1 MKLVFD
7 KVVRPLS
14 DFALELDLSLQ
25 METIGLFGSS
35 GAGKTSLLDLIAGVR
50 YPAGGRIILDD
61 VVLTDCAARL
71 KVPARRRGIGY
82 VSQEGALFPHLSV
95 EENLRY
101 GEQRKGDAVASFD
114 RVVSVLNLRPFLP
127 RRIVHLSGG
136 EKQRVALGRALL
148 SSPRLLLLDEPL
160 SSLDAALREETMELL
175 EQVRNEFRVPWIYVS
190 HMPWELQRLCAEILV
205 LERGRVVRQGPVEK
219 IFTVSS
225 EPVWR
230 LREEF

>member
-7 KVVRPLS
+7 DVVLPLS
-14 DFALELDLSLQ
+14 DFSLELNFSLEE
-25 METIGLFGSS
+25 ETFGLFGRS

-50 YPAGGRIILDD
+50 RPTRGRIILDD
-61 VVLTDCAARL
+61 IILTDCATQLR
-71 KVPARRRGIGY
+71 VPSRERGIGY
-82 VSQEGALFPHLSV
+82 VPQEGALFPHLSV

-101 GEQRKGDAVASFD
+101 GEGRKGAAVISFEQ
-114 RVVSVLNLRPFLP
+114 VVSILNLHTLL
-127 RRIVHLSGG
+127 RRRMTHLSGG

-175 EQVRNEFRVPWIYVS
+175 EQVRTEFHLPWIYVS
-190 HMPWELQRLCAEILV
+190 HAAWELQRLCSEVLV
-205 LERGRVVRQGPVEK
+205 LDRGHVIKQGPIEK
-219 IFTVSS
+219 IFSVSS

-230 LREEF
+230 LRQES